1 MRKSEERSMVSSR
14 ALLVIL
20 AFILVVPSVFAA
32 SRSCAQLADPAV
44 VHQSMTL
51 CAENYYPHD
60 YPEGIRIA
68 ADNVVFDCGTSV
80 MHGSFKNAGIVIEKR
95 KNVTIKNCQ
104 IANYDVGILVKGSS
118 GVTILGSRLLR
129 NMIGLKLIDSSGVVV
144 ENSDDVS
151 ITKPVQLIN
160 SKGNTFHF
168 TNKKLQ
174 GDQCRLN
181 QCNTPTGMAVHEQTL
196 AKSRAPE
203 RKLSRILRD
212 NLRAWLYG
220 R

>member
-1 MRKSEERSMVSSR
+1 MAGKERYAVSSR
-14 ALLVIL
+14 GWLIILAFLLVI
-20 AFILVVPSVFAA
+20 PSAFAA
-32 SRSCAQLADPAV
+32 SRTCARLTDPAV
-44 VHQSMTL
+44 VQQSMTL
-51 CAENYYPHD
+51 CADNYYPHD
-60 YPEGIRIA
+60 YPEGVRIA
-68 ADNVVFDCGTSV
+68 ADNIVFDCGTSV
-80 MHGSFKNAGIVIEKR
+80 MHGAFKNAGLVIEKR

-104 IANYDVGILVKGSS
+104 IANYDVGILIRGSQ
-118 GVTILGSRLLR
+118 GVTVLESRLLR

-144 ENSDDVS
+144 ENSDDIS

-168 TNKKLQ
+168 ANKKLQ

-181 QCNTPTGMAVHEQTL
+181 QCNTPTGMAVHEQSL

-212 NLRAWLYG
+212 NLRAWLFNKA
-220 R
+220 

>member
-1 MRKSEERSMVSSR
+1 MRESEERSIVSSR
-14 ALLVIL
+14 GLLIIFAFLLVI
-20 AFILVVPSVFAA
+20 PSAFAA
-32 SRSCAQLADPAV
+32 SRTCTRLTDPAV
-44 VHQSMTL
+44 VYQSMSL

-60 YPEGIRIA
+60 YPEGVRIE

-80 MHGSFKNAGIVIEKR
+80 LHGAFKNAGLVIEKR

-104 IANYDVGILVKGSS
+104 IANYDVGILIKNSQGITV
-118 GVTILGSRLLR
+118 LDSRLLR

-160 SKGNTFHF
+160 AKGNTFHF

-174 GDQCRLN
+174 GEQCRLN

-196 AKSRAPE
+196 SKASAPN

-212 NLRAWLYG
+212 NLRAWLF
-220 R
+220 RK

>member
-1 MRKSEERSMVSSR
+1 MSSR
-14 ALLVIL
+14 GLLIILAFLLVI
-20 AFILVVPSVFAA
+20 PSTFAA
-32 SRSCAQLADPAV
+32 SRTCAQLTDPAV
-44 VHQSMTL
+44 VYQSMTL

-60 YPEGIRIA
+60 YPEGVRIG

-80 MHGSFKNAGIVIEKR
+80 MHGSFKNAGLVIEKR

-104 IANYDVGILVKGSS
+104 VANYDVGILIKGSQ
-118 GVTILGSRLLR
+118 GVTILDSRLLR

-144 ENSDDVS
+144 ERSDDVS

-168 TNKKLQ
+168 ANKKLQ

-196 AKSRAPE
+196 TKSRAPE

-220 R
+220 K